1 VLRRALLAVS
11 ASDRIRR
18 IITAAPIAR
27 DMVARFVAG
36 DDAGDALSVA
46 RRLVANGLLVTLDFL
61 GEDTTDPQQAAAV
74 SDEYA
79 RLLGRL
85 ADAGLA
91 ARGRAEI
98 SVKPSA
104 VGLGLSGCG
113 EKTATENISRICAAA
128 RDAGT
133 TVTLDMEE
141 HTRVDATLR
150 LLTELRADFPDLGGV
165 LQSYLRRTPADAEAL
180 AVAGSRVRLCKGA
193 YNAHADVAFATRAE
207 VDRCYARCLRTLI
220 DGSGYPMLATHDPRL
235 IAIAGVR
242 ARAVGRD
249 PSRYEYQMLYGVRPD
264 EQQRLVREGC
274 QVRVYVPY
282 GSDWYGYLVRRL
294 AERPANLRFF
304 LRALRSRG

>member
-128 RDAGT
+128 GT
-133 TVTLDMEE
+133 PEPRSPWTWKN
-141 HTRVDATLR
+141 
-150 LLTELRADFPDLGGV
+150 
-165 LQSYLRRTPADAEAL
+165 TPGWTPPCA
-180 AVAGSRVRLCKGA
+180 S
-193 YNAHADVAFATRAE
+193 
-207 VDRCYARCLRTLI
+207 
-220 DGSGYPMLATHDPRL
+220 
-235 IAIAGVR
+235 
-242 ARAVGRD
+242 
-249 PSRYEYQMLYGVRPD
+249 
-264 EQQRLVREGC
+264 
-274 QVRVYVPY
+274 
-282 GSDWYGYLVRRL
+282 
-294 AERPANLRFF
+294 
-304 LRALRSRG
+304 